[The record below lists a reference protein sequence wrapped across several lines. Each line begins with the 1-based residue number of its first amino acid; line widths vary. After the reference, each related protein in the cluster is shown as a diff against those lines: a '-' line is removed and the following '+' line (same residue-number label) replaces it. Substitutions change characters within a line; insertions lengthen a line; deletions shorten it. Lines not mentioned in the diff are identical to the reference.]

1 MLFIYILCTAMILF
15 FIAAYIVYRI
25 AFYSSK
31 KQKEVVYTFPR
42 GEQYETFREPLQKA
56 IDKILARPYEP
67 ITITAKDGTKLFG
80 RYYHVSDG
88 APVQI
93 LIHGWR
99 GYAVLD
105 CSGGSALAQ
114 KIGHNALVIDQRANG
129 KSGGHCISFGIRE
142 KEDCLAWIAYL
153 IDRFGEHTQIILS
166 GISMGASTVLMATS
180 LELPSNVKGIMADC
194 PFTSAKNII
203 QDVCKTLKIP
213 AKPVCFFADISAFL
227 FGHFRL
233 AEADAVSTVARAELP
248 ILILHGEDDRFV
260 PCHMGKTLYEAN
272 PKHIRLH
279 TFPEA
284 GHGLSYMVDPKRYE
298 ELVISFLNE
307 CIS

>member
-1 MLFIYILCTAMILF
+1 MLIHILCIAVMLF
-15 FIAAYIVYRI
+15 FISTYVVYRI

-31 KQKEVVYTFPR
+31 KQKAISYAFPK
-42 GEQYETFREPLQKA
+42 GEQYEVFREPLQKA
-56 IDKILARPYEP
+56 IGKMLSRPFEAV
-67 ITITAKDGTKLFG
+67 TIIAKDGTELFG

-88 APVQI
+88 APIQI

-142 KEDCLAWIAYL
+142 KEDCLAWTQYL

-166 GISMGASTVLMATS
+166 GISMGAATVLMTTS
-180 LELPSNVKGIMADC
+180 LELPPNVKGIMADC
-194 PFTSAKNII
+194 PFTSAKDII
-203 QDVCKTLKIP
+203 QDVCKTLKVP
-213 AKPVCFFADISAFL
+213 PKFVYFFANISALL
-227 FGHFRL
+227 FGRFRL
-233 AEADAVSTVARAELP
+233 SEADAVSAVAKAKLP

-272 PKHIRLH
+272 PKHIQLH
-279 TFPEA
+279 TFPDA

-298 ELVISFLNE
+298 EVIISFLNE
-307 CIS
+307 CLS